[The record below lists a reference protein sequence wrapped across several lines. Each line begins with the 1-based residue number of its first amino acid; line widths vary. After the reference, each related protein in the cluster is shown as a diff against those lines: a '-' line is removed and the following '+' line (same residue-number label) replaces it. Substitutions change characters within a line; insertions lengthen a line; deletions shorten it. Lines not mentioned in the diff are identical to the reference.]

1 MKKKIYISKN
11 KLQLLQKIKEEENKL
26 TTEEEGM
33 KERILK
39 KIRGDESKKNKTD

>member
-11 KLQLLQKIKEEENKL
+11 KLQLLQKIKEEENKP

-39 KIRGDESKKNKTD
+39 KIRGDESKKNKID